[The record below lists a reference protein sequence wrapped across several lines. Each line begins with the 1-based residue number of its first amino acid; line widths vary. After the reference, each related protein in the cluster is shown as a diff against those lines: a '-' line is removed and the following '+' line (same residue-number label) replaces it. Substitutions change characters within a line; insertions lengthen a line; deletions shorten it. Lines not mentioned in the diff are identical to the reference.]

1 MNDKCMQSWGDVFDL
16 KDICLIARYLLL
28 FADGGGEFCVADA
41 WVELTAHQRGSL
53 VVFDVAQVRRLGQ
66 LDLLT
71 ETLHTQPGH

>member
-1 MNDKCMQSWGDVFDL
+1 M
-16 KDICLIARYLLL
+16 IARYLLL

-41 WVELTAHQRGSL
+41 RVELTAHQRGSL
-53 VVFDVAQVRRLGQ
+53 VVLDVAQVRRLGQ